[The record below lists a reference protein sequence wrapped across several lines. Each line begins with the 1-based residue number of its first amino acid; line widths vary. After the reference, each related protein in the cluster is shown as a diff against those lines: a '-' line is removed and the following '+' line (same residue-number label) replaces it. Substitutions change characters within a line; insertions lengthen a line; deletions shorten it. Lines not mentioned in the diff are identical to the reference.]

1 MNYCYYLIKNKKEI
15 WITDK
20 NNVLTNK
27 GKELIKFLTMQLW
40 CSSFGEEMYTFPNLK
55 NLYFNQPEIKK
66 ALQILN
72 VINPLTS
79 KAILSEIEE
88 MDKEKEIS
96 KLKKLNEDKDKSLQE
111 KDKIINQ
118 LSQENT
124 KYKNML
130 KSLGAKS
137 QEKIEE
143 KSLDDIDYY
152 DDEDENDE
160 DYIPEEGENDD
171 NNDD

>member
-1 MNYCYYLIKNKKEI
+1 
-15 WITDK
+15 
-20 NNVLTNK
+20 
-27 GKELIKFLTMQLW
+27 
-40 CSSFGEEMYTFPNLK
+40 MYTFPNLE

-72 VINPLTS
+72 VFNLLTS

-96 KLKKLNEDKDKSLQE
+96 KLKKLNEDKDK
-111 KDKIINQ
+111 IISQ
-118 LSQENT
+118 LSQENS

-130 KSLGAKS
+130 KSLGARS

-143 KSLDDIDYY
+143 KSLDDVDYY
-152 DDEDENDE
+152 DDGDENDE
-160 DYIPEEGENDD
+160 DYIPEEEENDD
-171 NNDD
+171 KNDDLML